1 MEETANMNAA
11 NMIAVEVLARLLTK
25 NKPMGTACLGT
36 AEVRKKALEDL
47 QKEYTP
53 VQHLAATLIKEATAT
68 DAPRVCLILNA
79 LDQQVYTEYGDALN
93 PLDTYKYDVSEA
105 GDKISV
111 VLVHSLRRGYSAKNI
126 AYSSGTFYTCT
137 GVPLE
142 KDIKSIMRHRSL
154 AEAISYAL
162 AQQKVATRPADS
174 LTIRRAALEKLK
186 QSVEEIFWFAN
197 DLINASTADSAEGI
211 CNILTELNK
220 DIWTEY
226 GDAFNL
232 LELPKPCKDDQ
243 IQTAPLMDLRK
254 QYFTNGILYNAQAHK
269 FMPFVG
275 NLGCLANHE
284 QRMLLDNYK
293 YLQDMYDNG
302 EFHNADEGDEDNE
315 D

>member
-1 MEETANMNAA
+1 MEETSNMN
-11 NMIAVEVLARLLTK
+11 AVEVLARLLTK
-25 NKPMGTACLGT
+25 NKPTGTACLGT
-36 AEVRKKALEDL
+36 AEVRKKALEEL

-79 LDQQVYTEYGDALN
+79 LDQRVYTEYGDALN
-93 PLDTYKYDVSEA
+93 PLDTCKYDISEA

-111 VLVHSLRRGYSAKNI
+111 VLVHSLRCGYSAKNI

-142 KDIKSIMRHRSL
+142 KDIKSIMRHKSL

-162 AQQKVATRPADS
+162 AQQKVATKPTTS
-174 LTIRRAALEKLK
+174 LTIRIAALEKLK

-243 IQTAPLMDLRK
+243 IQTAPLLDLCT
-254 QYFTNGILYNAQAHK
+254 QHFTNGILYHAQAHK

-293 YLQDMYDNG
+293 QLQDMYDEGKIHDTN
-302 EFHNADEGDEDNE
+302 EGDEDNE